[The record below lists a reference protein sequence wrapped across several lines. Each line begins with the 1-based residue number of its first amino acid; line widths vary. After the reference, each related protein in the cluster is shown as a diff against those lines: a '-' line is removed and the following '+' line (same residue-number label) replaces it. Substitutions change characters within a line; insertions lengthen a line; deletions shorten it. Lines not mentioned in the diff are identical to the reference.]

1 VSSAFWD
8 IAVAPG
14 DAFLPPSQVSG
25 EAPDRPNLR
34 SAKRTPKPAAEGGKP
49 HVAKVDD
56 RPTATEDPS
65 QNPGQPQKRL
75 SSRMKIWERRAVATT
90 LILTLLLTPIV
101 ADTFKLKLVSS
112 LVGGQDSKSK
122 ELLSLSPDAADRD
135 GRRDLLLVLQSSGK
149 FMLINR

>member
-1 VSSAFWD
+1 
-8 IAVAPG
+8 
-14 DAFLPPSQVSG
+14 
-25 EAPDRPNLR
+25 
-34 SAKRTPKPAAEGGKP
+34 
-49 HVAKVDD
+49 
-56 RPTATEDPS
+56 
-65 QNPGQPQKRL
+65 
-75 SSRMKIWERRAVATT
+75 MKIWERRAVATA

>member
-1 VSSAFWD
+1 
-8 IAVAPG
+8 
-14 DAFLPPSQVSG
+14 
-25 EAPDRPNLR
+25 
-34 SAKRTPKPAAEGGKP
+34 
-49 HVAKVDD
+49 
-56 RPTATEDPS
+56 
-65 QNPGQPQKRL
+65 
-75 SSRMKIWERRAVATT
+75 MKIWERRAVATT